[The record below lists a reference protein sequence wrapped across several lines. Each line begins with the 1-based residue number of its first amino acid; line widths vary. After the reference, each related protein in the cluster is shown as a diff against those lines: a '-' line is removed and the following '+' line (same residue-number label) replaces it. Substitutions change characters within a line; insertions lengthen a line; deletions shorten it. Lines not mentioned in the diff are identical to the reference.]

1 MANPMDMKKILQ
13 AMNGGSVKPVE
24 RSDDMK
30 RFMRIMNEGANP
42 HKVSL
47 PVQMAM
53 NHYSELVI
61 QEQQTPSL
69 LKKYFIE
76 AEEAIQQEKVEQR
89 SLIHQYAK
97 IIAERVQMKES
108 NHKPRKKSIK
118 ENTIPG
124 HGMGFTGGIGPGL
137 QSNEP
142 MEDTNKP
149 DVIKVDVPLLIRL
162 LEYARED
169 AKTDMDLHNVTEKLI
184 SFSEQGDTLT
194 MDNYD
199 AIVGDQKLLTKH
211 P

>member
-1 MANPMDMKKILQ
+1 MDMKKILQ